1 MKLIGVKVKPPM
13 EAVEFLIAL
22 LIVITL
28 PTDSECSELIC
39 DEQDQVNYSEDW
51 RISSSDNGDYFRIA
65 GMWIENEIQFK

>member
-1 MKLIGVKVKPPM
+1 M

-22 LIVITL
+22 LNVITL

-65 GMWIENEIQFK
+65 GMWIGNEIQFK